1 MGGKMQELS
10 IAVPALHLGIP
21 RSCCELLG
29 SAVLA
34 VWGLG
39 VELCLSG
46 GIITT
51 HGNTDVGQ
59 FCTRD
64 LGWFFV
70 RYRLCGHLNL
80 FIFLRVWYLQGQP
93 GVSIMWCPYS
103 GTWNVCY
110 GPLIIRGYPYP
121 YGRVETLGALRCCNQ
136 TLKFCG
142 ILVMRAS
149 GVCSVVSLLGVQ
161 LRDVSWRPG
170 PVEHDVQ
177 LYGEW
182 RLFRII
188 SVE

>member
-1 MGGKMQELS
+1 MMGGKTQELS

-80 FIFLRVWYLQGQP
+80 FIFLRVWYLF
-93 GVSIMWCPYS
+93 
-103 GTWNVCY
+103 T
-110 GPLIIRGYPYP
+110 IRAAWREYY
-121 YGRVETLGALRCCNQ
+121 
-136 TLKFCG
+136 
-142 ILVMRAS
+142 
-149 GVCSVVSLLGVQ
+149 VVSLCRNLECV
-161 LRDVSWRPG
+161 LWSPY
-170 PVEHDVQ
+170 HT
-177 LYGEW
+177 
-182 RLFRII
+182 RIPLSI
-188 SVE
+188 RSCGDPRCFEML